1 MEKSK
6 NLSNQTAIANYIND
20 SQEKELSNLKLEV
33 SYTDFLDILSK
44 VNENNQTFFILVEE
58 RFTQERLLFSSN
70 LDIFIINIF
79 NKSIET
85 FLNGIGKEYYNP
97 IFLSDYLSIT
107 HKFREISLN
116 ENDTYNYMN
125 ALLDDKKRKC
135 IVYYYQKD

>member
-6 NLSNQTAIANYIND
+6 NLSNQTAIENYINN

-70 LDIFIINIF
+70 LDIFIIHIF

-85 FLNGIGKEYYNP
+85 FLNGIGKEYYNS
-97 IFLSDYLSIT
+97 IFLSDY
-107 HKFREISLN
+107 
-116 ENDTYNYMN
+116 
-125 ALLDDKKRKC
+125 
-135 IVYYYQKD
+135 